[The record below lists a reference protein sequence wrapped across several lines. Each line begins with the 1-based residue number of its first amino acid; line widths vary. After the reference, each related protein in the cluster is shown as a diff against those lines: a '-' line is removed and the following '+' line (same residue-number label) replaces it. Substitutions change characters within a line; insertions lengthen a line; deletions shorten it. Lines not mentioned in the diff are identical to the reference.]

1 MSIKLYQSFFY
12 QIKQF
17 SYDDRFRLLLQT
29 NKSYLKF
36 RNDKGIFYDLFVTE
50 IQFTN
55 YSPFSIPINISD
67 LEVLL

>member
-1 MSIKLYQSFFY
+1 MSVIFY
-12 QIKQF
+12 HIKQF

-36 RNDKGIFYDLFVTE
+36 RNDKGIFYDLFVRE

-55 YSPFSIPINISD
+55 YSPFSIPINVSD